1 MPRVQTRYVETIWMS
16 FTWVTTPTVTGSM
29 ATLPGLVGGVIG
41 SRRGF
46 SLGHESVGPHH
57 GLSSPVREA
66 LLAAGWRPGR
76 SVDVSDT
83 IARLTLSGYVIH
95 ENFISFV
102 REFWGLEIRPAL
114 AAGPNFMNDEPYWV
128 SPDRGVRYLDEA
140 LLLEDVFGENH
151 NPVGWWLSSSHVF
164 MGASGSV
171 RAYLDGLVWE
181 LGETP
186 FEALEFAVRPTRPL
200 VCAWSSP
207 GRRSWPKRS

>member
-1 MPRVQTRYVETIWMS
+1 MCLRLQLK
-16 FTWVTTPTVTGSM
+16 
-29 ATLPGLVGGVIG
+29 AVGALG

-46 SLGHESVGPHH
+46 SLGRESVGPCH
-57 GLSSPVREA
+57 GLSPPVREA

-76 SVDVSDT
+76 RVDVSGT
-83 IARLTLSGYVIH
+83 IARLTLSGYAIH
-95 ENFISFV
+95 ENFVSFIE
-102 REFWGLEIRPAL
+102 EFWGLEIRPVL
-114 AAGPNFMNDEPYWV
+114 AAGPNFVNDEPYRI

-186 FEALEFAVRPTRPL
+186 IEAMEFAVRPTRPL

-207 GRRSWPKRS
+207 GRRPWPKHF